1 MGIVIRQSFKTLI
14 ITYLGLIIGYV
25 NTLFLYPL
33 VLSEEQIG
41 LIRLLISITF
51 LFATFASLGAI
62 NIPAKFFPYF
72 DNKMEKHRGF
82 LFFLLMLGSFG
93 FLIFSILFI
102 SVKHLFFS
110 IYSSNA
116 KLLTDYYY
124 FFIPFTLIVLYYSIM
139 DSYLVIQKK
148 PVVPNFVKEFLTRIM
163 IASGM
168 VLIWLKIFNFQDFVV
183 FVISIYLLC
192 LLVLLIYAEK
202 LKVLFL
208 RPNFLIFKSNYFK
221 ELVIF
226 GGFVLF
232 GNASSL
238 LISNI
243 DGLMVSAYKGLGA
256 TGIYTIAFFIATI
269 IEIPKRSI
277 SQSVIPLVSE
287 ANKKEDIGQLN
298 ILYKK
303 SSINQLI
310 IGGLIFIGIWSNIE
324 NIFHL
329 MPNSSIYIQ
338 GKWVVFYIGI
348 SKLFDMATG
357 INAEIV
363 GTSKFYKLDLLFLI
377 LLGIVTVISNM
388 IFIPIW
394 GITGAAFASAISV
407 FSFNSM
413 RFFFILK
420 IFKIQPF
427 TFNTI
432 KVLVIGTV
440 TLILN
445 ALLPAQSNLYY
456 DIMVRSLTIFIVYFS
471 LVLLVKTSDD
481 VNNIFSIIMKRIK
494 SIFCR

>member
-14 ITYLGLIIGYV
+14 ITYLGLIIGYI

-33 VLSEEQIG
+33 ILSEEQIG
-41 LIRLLISITF
+41 LIRLLISVTF
-51 LFATFASLGAI
+51 LFAAFASLGAI

-72 DNKMEKHRGF
+72 DNKTEKHRGF
-82 LFFLLMLGSFG
+82 LFLLFMLGTFG
-93 FLIFSILFI
+93 FLIFSILFV
-102 SVKHLFFS
+102 SAKHLIFS
-110 IYSSNA
+110 IYYSKA

-124 FFIPFTLIVLYYSIM
+124 YFIPFTLIVLYYSIM
-139 DSYLVIQKK
+139 DSYIVIQKK
-148 PVVPNFVKEFLTRIM
+148 PVFPNFVREFLTRFM
-163 IASGM
+163 IAAGM
-168 VLIWLKIFNFQDFVV
+168 VLIWLKIFNFQN
-183 FVISIYLLC
+183 FVIFVILIYLFGLFV
-192 LLVLLIYAEK
+192 LLVYAEK
-202 LKVLFL
+202 LKVLFIK
-208 RPNFLIFKSNYFK
+208 PDFLVFRSNYLK
-221 ELVIF
+221 ELLIF

-243 DGLMVSAYKGLGA
+243 DGLMLSAYKGLSA
-256 TGIYTIAFFIATI
+256 TGIYTIAFFIATV

-287 ANKKEDIGQLN
+287 ANKNEDTEQLN

-310 IGGLIFIGIWSNIE
+310 IGGLIFIGIWCNID
-324 NIFHL
+324 NIFNI

-407 FSFNSM
+407 LSFNSM
-413 RFFFILK
+413 RYFYILK
-420 IFKIQPF
+420 KFKIQPF
-427 TFNTI
+427 TSNTL
-432 KVLVIGTV
+432 KVLVIGAV
-440 TLILN
+440 TYILN
-445 ALLPAQSNLYY
+445 AFLPPLNSLYF
-456 DIMVRSLTIFIVYFS
+456 DIILRSLLIFIVYS
-471 LVLLVKTSDD
+471 GLVLLFKTSEDL
-481 VNNIFSIIMKRIK
+481 NNILNKVIK
-494 SIFCR
+494 KIS